1 MDKGLTNF
9 IDNFDIIFFNS
20 LHKLFLDITMAKKYV
35 NFRVGGSPY
44 KVTDDYSV
52 WTNDLLGKV
61 IASKTVIQP
70 GKSTIGHRL
79 SDSDVVYMIVNGRG
93 MMEVIEYMNSME
105 GHGKDPSQGIEHQ
118 DSFALTAGDVILV
131 QSGDFVKVIN
141 ESEHDQLAYLRVFD
155 REGWRI

>member
-1 MDKGLTNF
+1 MKWF
-9 IDNFDIIFFNS
+9 IPGNVPSSKNGRRW
-20 LHKLFLDITMAKKYV
+20 TGKY
-35 NFRVGGSPY
+35 F
-44 KVTDDYSV
+44 
-52 WTNDLLGKV
+52 

-93 MMEVIEYMNSME
+93 MMEVIAYMNSME

>member
-1 MDKGLTNF
+1 
-9 IDNFDIIFFNS
+9 
-20 LHKLFLDITMAKKYV
+20 MAKKYV

-52 WTNDLLGKV
+52 WTNDLLRKI

-70 GKSTIGHRL
+70 GKSTVGHRL
-79 SDSDVVYMIVNGRG
+79 SDSDVVYIIVNGRG

-118 DSFALTAGDVILV
+118 DSFSLTAGDVILV

-141 ESEHDQLAYLRVFD
+141 ESEHDQLTYLRVFD

>member
-1 MDKGLTNF
+1 
-9 IDNFDIIFFNS
+9 
-20 LHKLFLDITMAKKYV
+20 MAKKYV

-52 WTNDLLGKV
+52 WTNDLLGKI

-70 GKSTIGHRL
+70 GKSTVGHRL
-79 SDSDVVYMIVNGRG
+79 SDSDVVYIIVNGRG

-105 GHGKDPSQGIEHQ
+105 GHGTDPSQGIEHQ
-118 DSFALTAGDVILV
+118 DSFSLTAGDVILV

-141 ESEHDQLAYLRVFD
+141 ESEHDQLT
-155 REGWRI
+155 